1 MGALVAVVGLLAAC
15 SDSEPTPA
23 AYFDALE
30 SETRGYSEA
39 VDDLNA
45 GYGDELSDELSIL
58 FDRTD
63 FSDTSAVDGFFNQA
77 KEVAIVKTA
86 ELFSSMAAELRLLI
100 DALSTLEPPEGLVA
114 AHADALAGG
123 QALAAAMPV
132 TIEAVRNLESIEDLD
147 ETLEGTPYPVA
158 VQRFGIACLNLESA
172 AGDQG
177 INVELACPG
186 ADDTTPAG

>member
-1 MGALVAVVGLLAAC
+1 MGALVVVGLLAAC

-23 AYFDALE
+23 AYFNALE
-30 SETRGYSEA
+30 SETRSYSEA

-100 DALSTLEPPEGLVA
+100 DALSTLDPPEGLVA
-114 AHADALAGG
+114 AHSDALAGG

-186 ADDTTPAG
+186 ADDTAPAG